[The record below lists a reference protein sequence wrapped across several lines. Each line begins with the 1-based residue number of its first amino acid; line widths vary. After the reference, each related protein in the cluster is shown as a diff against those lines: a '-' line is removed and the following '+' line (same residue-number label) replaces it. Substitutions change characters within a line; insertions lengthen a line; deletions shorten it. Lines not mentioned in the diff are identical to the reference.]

1 MCFQGLRD
9 PEELMLG
16 SFTYPNLQ
24 QEGEHFKVVVKHMCT
39 PNEVATLYIINYIH
53 NSCCRIKKCL

>member
-1 MCFQGLRD
+1 
-9 PEELMLG
+9 MLG

-53 NSCCRIKKCL
+53 IFTCCHIKNVYNKQRG